1 MKYVIC
7 NIAQAKAHGIVIL
20 PTMRQSVDSTQVVL
34 HEEYVKNIDEFNSLK
49 RYEFDS
55 AEFTE
60 LMNGEAWTHGEDY
73 VQPNEDFAKVK
84 AMQILTAETKAQI
97 NTMSLSDNEAL
108 EVREFYP
115 EWEAGNTVQTGE
127 KYNYNG
133 DLWQVVQSHTTQV
146 GWEPSLS
153 TSSLWKHIDEEHEGT
168 KDDPIP
174 YDPPMELFD
183 GKYYKQDGIL
193 YKCTRD
199 SQIPM
204 SHNLSELVG
213 LYVELV

>member
-153 TSSLWKHIDEEHEGT
+153 TSLWKHIDEEHEGT